1 MFKYNLNESEKKF
14 LNDFN
19 KLKIPSIFKQEY
31 HRHLLFIESLHNI
44 CNLVLKNRKISSSQK
59 AIIQE
64 ELNNSYFKSLS
75 FKKEDSNYEYY
86 CLTCKVIN
94 ILSKISNPT

>member
-1 MFKYNLNESEKKF
+1 MFKYNLNESDKKN
-14 LNDFN
+14 LNDFY

-44 CNLVLKNRKISSSQK
+44 CDLALKNKKISNSQR
-59 AIIQE
+59 AIINE
-64 ELNNSYFKSLS
+64 ELNHSYFKSLS
-75 FKKEDSNYEYY
+75 LKKEDPNYEYY

-94 ILSKISNPT
+94 ILSKISTI